1 MSSLGNTQLQGDCP
15 FCGSRVFRVRPE
27 YGTSHCFGCGAGG
40 NAPMFEAQIGRP
52 RENPYG

>member
-1 MSSLGNTQLQGDCP
+1 M
-15 FCGSRVFRVRPE
+15 FRVRPE